1 MKSLGIMGLEV
12 ADHEPSTLRSQG
24 QSVHYGGGFA
34 TREGGED
41 CANIGRRT
49 GFDPAVS
56 TPLERARFAA
66 KSQDGASRVFTRAVT
81 CVMSAR
87 PANWGLR
94 APMTLPMAAGPAT
107 PALASAGSI
116 SRSNSAS
123 ERGWGMYSCKTPISA
138 RSGAER

>member
-24 QSVHYGGGFA
+24 PSLHYRRGFA

-49 GFDPAVS
+49 GFEPAVS

-66 KSQDGASRVFTRAVT
+66 KSQDGASRVFTRAAT

-87 PANWGLR
+87 AANWGLR
-94 APMTLPMAAGPAT
+94 APMTLPIAACPST
-107 PALASAGSI
+107 PALAFGVAI
-116 SRSNSAS
+116 SRSISAS
-123 ERGWGMYSCKTPISA
+123 ARGCGMYSCSDGISA
-138 RSGAER
+138 CPSE